1 MTQSREKK
9 IKVLFLASWYPHD
22 ENPVEGIF
30 IKRHAEAVSRLCDVG
45 VLYIHPAAQ
54 RQETV
59 VGYSV
64 EDRITTIRVYP
75 RLPRL
80 NNKISRYLHQLLN
93 MYRGM
98 QGVRKAF
105 GRPDIVHV
113 NVTLPM
119 GILAVFLEVMYK
131 IPYIVTEH
139 FTGFSGQTRIVFT
152 AVQLKLILKRATAV
166 CPVSTKLAQSMQL
179 FYPADKYQVIPNVI
193 NTGIFFPKHGKKTQ
207 VKKHLLHVSVL
218 KKERKNI
225 SGIIDALHDLL
236 SVRNDFELHIIGEGI
251 DRTYFE
257 DLCTHLGMKDSVVF
271 FHGFVSEETLAEYM
285 RNADFFILN
294 STNENFAVVCA
305 EALSSGIPVLSTICG
320 GPEEFIN
327 EHVGI
332 LIPQG
337 NKQELINGIS
347 YLIDNADTYDPCML
361 HNYIKNKF
369 GYDTVGKQLFTLYS
383 AIVNRQ

>member
-1 MTQSREKK
+1 MTLSQEKK
-9 IKVLFLASWYPHD
+9 IRVLFLASWYPNT

-30 IKRHAEAVSRLCDVG
+30 IRRHAEAVSRLCDVG
-45 VLYIHPAAQ
+45 VLYIHPATQ

-59 VGYSV
+59 VEHST

-75 RLPRL
+75 KPPRL
-80 NNKISRYLHQLLN
+80 SNKVTLYLHFLLN

-98 QGVRKAF
+98 QGVRKTF

-119 GILAVFLEVMYK
+119 GIPAVFLQLVYN

-139 FTGFSGQTRIVFT
+139 FTGFSCQAKIAFT
-152 AVQLKLILKRATAV
+152 AVQLKLILKRATAI
-166 CPVSTKLAQSMQL
+166 CPVSAGLERSMKQ
-179 FYPADKYQVIPNVI
+179 FYPADKYQVIPNAI
-193 NTGIFFPKHGKKTQ
+193 NTDIFFPKQGKRHPR
-207 VKKHLLHVSVL
+207 KKQLLHVSVL

-225 SGIIDALHDLL
+225 SGIIDALHDL
-236 SVRNDFELHIIGEGI
+236 SACRDDFELHIIGEGS

-257 DLCTHLGMKDSVVF
+257 DLCTHLGMKDTVVF
-271 FHGFVSEETLAEYM
+271 FHGFVSEATLADCM

-305 EALSSGIPVLSTICG
+305 EALSSGIPVLSTCCG

-327 EHVGI
+327 ENVGI

-337 NKQELINGIS
+337 NKPALVNAIS
-347 YLIDNADTYDPCML
+347 CLLDTADTYDPCML

-369 GYDTVGKQLFTLYS
+369 GYDTVGKQFFALYS
-383 AIVNRQ
+383 AIVNR